1 MLPVRIQVLC
11 FKITSI
17 SWEFTGPISWKSVDF
32 KNHLACL
39 FQSIKFESTIIQS
52 GNCILSTYV
61 LSHPW
66 QAWYYFLWWDF
77 LIFQKYDFNFWGLRT
92 RIEYKVVY
100 TYDTFA
106 QNRLERPECGRAGQ
120 PGTVRGGTDRG
131 STERLRLLTL
141 ESRVWKPYRFAKC
154 VLRSD
159 LYHYDINTCKL
170 WFIYVTDPV

>member
-1 MLPVRIQVLC
+1 MGSHRFYENLW
-11 FKITSI
+11 IT
-17 SWEFTGPISWKSVDF
+17 
-32 KNHLACL
+32 KNHLVCL

-52 GNCILSTYV
+52 GHCILPTYV

-106 QNRLERPECGRAGQ
+106 QNRLERPERGRAD
-120 PGTVRGGTDRG
+120 PLAERGRSESLAG
-131 STERLRLLTL
+131 TERLRLLTL
-141 ESRVWKPYRFAKC
+141 ESRVWKPCRFATC
-154 VLRSD
+154 VQRSD
-159 LYHYDINTCKL
+159 LYHYDISTCKL
-170 WFIYVTDPV
+170 WFIYVTVPV